1 MKTIHSI
8 VGLLVIVGSLA
19 AQLTPAQRV
28 SDLTALASI
37 YAKQYAPANWK
48 IQALGANLF
57 YISPWLEKARAAR
70 SDIEFLEI
78 CAQYVST
85 LQDGHTQ
92 FYAPGNFIADM
103 GIVVDQYDDKVLIE
117 EIDRFALPRS
127 QYPFEKGD
135 ELVSVD
141 GRPVAD
147 WIEQFSKLHTYA
159 NPRYTKR
166 IAIDALTFR
175 WQQEIAA
182 AGLLG
187 DEAAVQ
193 IRRASGTLETYK
205 IEWQKSGTP
214 ITRLPTMPGFFG
226 REPKRGREFDL
237 SQNDGDTEIPL
248 WQQIHDQRKN
258 YAIAKKRDPLRQGE
272 WTDPETGLKTDR
284 RAHTGYGSNR
294 PVWDFPAGFQLRIGR
309 NRSDFITTGTYMAEG
324 RTIGYLRFGQFNS
337 VSASMFSQ
345 LDAEINY
352 FNNNTDGLVVD
363 VMRNPGGFG
372 CTMVEMMRRLMGKQF
387 THFSAQERPLF
398 SDVINYDNTISLLES
413 LDAPESLL
421 VLYREERSLI
431 FGAWSNHR
439 GLTGPIPG
447 CYFDLPV
454 SATANSYKK
463 PLIVLVDDFSTSAA
477 DIFAAIMQDNLR
489 GKLVGYR
496 TAGAGGSVED
506 HKAGQFSE
514 AETTNTKSLI
524 MRAKEYEYPGFPKS
538 FFIEN
543 VGVRPDIELD
553 YQTKENLLNGGRPFV
568 TAFTRIILDQIQ

>member
-1 MKTIHSI
+1 MKTIYSI
-8 VGLLVIVGSLA
+8 IGLLVIAGSLA
-19 AQLTPAQRV
+19 AQLSPVQRV
-28 SDLTALASI
+28 ADLTALASI

-57 YISPWLEKARAAR
+57 YLSPWLDKARAAR

-92 FYAPGNFIADM
+92 FYAPGNFTADM
-103 GIVVDQYDDKVLIE
+103 GIIVDLYDGKVLIE
-117 EIDRFALPRS
+117 AVDRFALPVR

-141 GRPVAD
+141 GKPVTD
-147 WIEQFSKLHTYA
+147 WIDQFSKLHTYA
-159 NPRYTKR
+159 NPRYTRR
-166 IAIDALTFR
+166 IATDALTFR

-182 AGLLG
+182 AGLLA
-187 DEAAVQ
+187 DEAVVE
-193 IRRASGTLETYK
+193 IRRATGTLETYK
-205 IEWQKSGTP
+205 IDWQKNGTP
-214 ITRLPTMPGFFG
+214 ITRLATMPGFFG
-226 REPKRGREFDL
+226 REPRRGREFDL
-237 SQNDGDTEIPL
+237 PPNDGDTGIPL
-248 WQQIHDQRKN
+248 WQRVHEQHKT
-258 YAIAKKRDPLRQGE
+258 YAVAKKRDPLRQGE
-272 WTDPETGLKTDR
+272 WIDPETGEKADR
-284 RAHTGYGSNR
+284 RAYTGYGSNR
-294 PVWDFPAGFQLRIGR
+294 PIWDFPAGFQIRLGR
-309 NRSDFITTGTYMAEG
+309 SRNDFITTGTYMAEG
-324 RTIGYLRFGQFNS
+324 KTIGYLRIGQFNS
-337 VSASMFSQ
+337 VSPSMFNQ
-345 LDAEINY
+345 FDAEINY
-352 FNNNTDGLVVD
+352 FNNNTDGLVID

-372 CTMVEMMRRLMGKQF
+372 CTMVEMMRRLMGQQF

-398 SDVINYDNTISLLES
+398 SDVAYYDDLIAQLES
-413 LDAPESLL
+413 LGAPESLL
-421 VLYREERSLI
+421 LLYREERSLL
-431 FGAWSNHR
+431 FGAWSNQR
-439 GLTGPIPG
+439 GLTGPIPA

-496 TAGAGGSVED
+496 TAGAGGAVED
-506 HKAGQFSE
+506 LKAGQFSE

-524 MRAKEYEYPGFPKS
+524 MRAREYQYPGFPKS

-553 YQTKENLLNGGRPFV
+553 YQTKDNLMNSGRPFV
-568 TAFTRIILDQIQ
+568 SAFTRIILDQIK